1 MLFRQSHAA
10 LIFAMKVLLER
21 KKKCLTR
28 TSSEITNKAEHF
40 SITEIGRRHNKV
52 SKITHF

>member
-40 SITEIGRRHNKV
+40 SITEIGRRHDKV